1 MTESDPHRA
10 AAPQAPALL
19 VRGADP
25 GEVTLAGLTAG
36 GAALLLFVSEECPT
50 SAMALRR
57 LGPLCRAWQEAGLT
71 STAVF
76 EDPLEVAVRV
86 ARRLGWAGGVT
97 AESPPYETS
106 RAYQLVSVPTAVL
119 VDHSGAV
126 AGTVTGWDHAAL
138 TALIG
143 QAGTLLGA
151 RLAVPEATEPLLK
164 PGCSSKAAIAPELAA
179 AMDAR
184 TGTDDIEEMFERGWT
199 DGLPVVPPT
208 ADRVEA
214 MLGGCDGQVS
224 LGLVPPAMGEATLER
239 VAACAVL
246 AGCRPA
252 YFPVVVA
259 AAQAAL
265 DPAFNLH
272 GQAVTTQPAGQ
283 LVVVN
288 GPVRETIGLN
298 SGMGALGPG
307 FRANLTIG
315 RALRLLVTLTG
326 GGMPGK
332 LDRATQGQMGKVGFC
347 VAEDEEVSPWEPLHV
362 ERGFQRSQ
370 SVVTVIGS
378 DAPLSI
384 SDHRSRT
391 PEDLGWVLA
400 WAAASSW
407 STNWWPLEEP
417 SVFVICP
424 EHADMFRAAGW
435 TKQQLRQFMF
445 EAVHRPAGELRR
457 GETTPAV
464 HAADPAAHVT
474 KWASPE
480 AIVLI
485 VAGGEAG
492 RYSAVLGPCTGMG
505 SQIVSREVGSTWPLT
520 T

>member
-1 MTESDPHRA
+1 MTGSDFSRVGVPPR
-10 AAPQAPALL
+10 APALS
-19 VRGADP
+19 VRGLGP
-25 GEVTLAGLTAG
+25 VEVTVAGLAAG
-36 GAALLLFVSEECPT
+36 GGALLLFVCEECPT

-57 LGPLCRAWQEAGLT
+57 LGPLCGAWQEAGLT
-71 STAVF
+71 ATAVF

-86 ARRLGWAGGVT
+86 ARRLGWQAGVA
-97 AESPPYETS
+97 AEDPPYRTS
-106 RAYQLVSVPTAVL
+106 RAYRLVSVPTAVL
-119 VDHSGAV
+119 VDRAGTI

-138 TALIG
+138 VALIG
-143 QAGTLLGA
+143 RAGAILGA
-151 RLAVPEATEPLLK
+151 ELAIPEATEPLLK
-164 PGCSSKAAIAPELAA
+164 PGCSSKAAIDPELAA
-179 AMDAR
+179 AISVPA
-184 TGTDDIEEMFERGWT
+184 GADDVEEMFERGWT

-208 ADRVEA
+208 PDRVEA
-214 MLGGCDGQVS
+214 MLGGDGRVS
-224 LGLVPPAMGEATLER
+224 LGPVPPGMGEATLER
-239 VAACAVL
+239 TAACAVL

-288 GPVRETIGLN
+288 GPVRAAIGLN

-315 RALRLLVTLTG
+315 RAVRLLVTLTG
-326 GGMPGK
+326 GAMPGR
-332 LDRATQGQMGKVGFC
+332 LDRATLGHMGKISFC

-362 ERGFQRSQ
+362 ERGFRPGQ

-391 PEDLGWVLA
+391 PEDLAWVLA
-400 WAAASSW
+400 WAAAGAW

-424 EHADMFRAAGW
+424 EHAEMFRAAGW
-435 TKQQLRQFMF
+435 TKQRLREFMF
-445 EAVHRPAGELRR
+445 EAVRKPARALRR
-457 GETTPAV
+457 GETTPVV
-464 HAADPAAHVT
+464 HAADPAAQVP

-480 AIVLI
+480 AIVLV

-492 RYSAVLGPCTGMG
+492 RYSAVLGPCTGME
-505 SQIVSREVGSTWPLT
+505 SQIVSREVEPRG
-520 T
+520 

>member
-1 MTESDPHRA
+1 MHR
-10 AAPQAPALL
+10 APALS
-19 VRGADP
+19 VSGIGP
-25 GEVTLAGLTAG
+25 GEVTISGLTAG
-36 GAALLLFVSEECPT
+36 GCVLLLFVSEECPT
-50 SAMALRR
+50 SAMTLRR
-57 LGPLCRAWQEAGLT
+57 LGPLCRSWQSAGLA
-71 STAVF
+71 SLAVF
-76 EDPLEVAVRV
+76 EDPLEVAVRM
-86 ARRLGWAGGVT
+86 ARRLGWLGLVAS
-97 AESPPYETS
+97 EDPPYETS
-106 RAYQLVSVPTAVL
+106 RAYRLVSVPTAAL
-119 VDHSGAV
+119 VDP
-126 AGTVTGWDHAAL
+126 AGTIAATVTGWDHAAL
-138 TALIG
+138 VALIG
-143 QAGTLLGA
+143 RAGVFLGA
-151 RLAVPEATEPLLK
+151 ELAIPEATEPLLK
-164 PGCSSKAAIAPELAA
+164 PGCSSKAAIDPELAA
-179 AMDAR
+179 AVSTAAD
-184 TGTDDIEEMFERGWT
+184 TDEVEEMFERGWT

-208 ADRVEA
+208 QERVEA
-214 MLGGCDGQVS
+214 MLGGCDGRVS
-224 LGLVPPAMGEATLER
+224 LGPVPPDMGEATLAR
-239 VAACAVL
+239 VASCAVL

-288 GPVRETIGLN
+288 GPVRQAIGLN

-326 GGMPGK
+326 GAVPGK
-332 LDRATQGQMGKVGFC
+332 LDRATQGHMGKIGFC
-347 VAEDEEVSPWEPLHV
+347 IAEDEEVSPWKPLHV
-362 ERGFQRSQ
+362 ERGFQPGQ
-370 SVVTVIGS
+370 SVVTVIGC

-391 PEDLGWVLA
+391 PDDLAWVLA
-400 WAAASSW
+400 WAAASAW
-407 STNWWPLEEP
+407 STNWWPLDEP

-424 EHADMFRAAGW
+424 EHAEMFRAAGW

-445 EAVHRPAGELRR
+445 EAVHKPAGELRR
-457 GETTPAV
+457 GEATPFV
-464 HAADPAAHVT
+464 HAADPGLQVP

-505 SQIVSREVGSTWPLT
+505 SQIVSREVGSPWPLT